1 LSVFRIRRIFDD
13 TLPDSRRV
21 LADVVT
27 LLRARFAAVADK
39 VEADL
44 PTRLRDPL
52 RHGFRS
58 IVFVAEKKNAV
69 EGFAILLHAPDHHFA
84 FLDFIS
90 ASSDTSGRGI
100 GGALYERVR
109 DEAKRLDCFGL
120 FFECAPDEPD
130 QLSDPTDLEDNR
142 RRLRFYERWN
152 ARPLVLPSYQTPLA
166 DGSPLDL
173 PFLVYDDLDRGA
185 ELSRR
190 RAVIVARTVCERRY
204 AYLCPP
210 EYVRK
215 VVHGIR
221 VDPVPRRPPRYRVTP
236 AKPNGVH
243 VPEDARIAL
252 FVNEKHEIHHV
263 RERGYVES
271 PVRIESI
278 LRALEPSG
286 LFLRRPAR
294 RFAESTIEAVHDPA
308 LVRYVRAMSAS
319 LPEGRSVYPY
329 VFPVRNAARMPE
341 DLATR
346 AGYFCLDTF
355 TPLHPNVWEAARGA
369 VDCALSGAAELR
381 AGRRLAYAL
390 VRPPGHHAERRH
402 YGGFCY
408 FNNAAIAAHVLSAD
422 GRVAMLDID
431 YHHGNG
437 QQEIFYER
445 ADVLTVS
452 LHGHP
457 RFAYPY
463 FAGFEDERGAG
474 AGEGFNLNLPLP
486 EKLDGRGHLR
496 ALEKALETIAR
507 FDPST
512 LVVCLGLDTA
522 RGDPTGTWELR
533 PADFEANGR
542 AIGALRRPTLV
553 VQEGGYRTARLGAH
567 ALAFFRGLH
576 ATNG

>member
-1 LSVFRIRRIFDD
+1 MFRIRRIFDD

-21 LADVVT
+21 LADVAT

-58 IVFVAEKKNAV
+58 IVFVAEKKNVV

-109 DEAKRLDCFGL
+109 DEARLLDCFGL
-120 FFECAPDEPD
+120 FFECAPDEPE
-130 QLSDPTDLEDNR
+130 QLSDPNDLEDNR

-152 ARPLVLPSYQTPLA
+152 ARPLALPSYQTPLA

-236 AKPNGVH
+236 AKPNGAH

-252 FVNEKHEIHHV
+252 FVNEKHDIHHV

-457 RFAYPY
+457 KFAYPY

-474 AGEGFNLNLPLP
+474 AGEGFNLNVPLP

>member
-1 LSVFRIRRIFDD
+1 MFRIRRIFDD
-13 TLPDSRRV
+13 TLPDHRRA
-21 LADVVT
+21 LADVT
-27 LLRARFAAVADK
+27 AILRTRFSSVADK
-39 VEADL
+39 VEAEL

-58 IVFVAEKKNAV
+58 IVFVAEKRTTV
-69 EGFAILLHAPDHHFA
+69 EGFAILLHAPDHGFA
-84 FLDFIS
+84 YLDFIS
-90 ASSDTSGRGI
+90 ASVDSPGRGI
-100 GGALYERVR
+100 GAALYERVR
-109 DEAKRLDCFGL
+109 DEARRLHCFGL
-120 FFECAPDEPD
+120 FFECLPDEPD
-130 QLSDPTDLEDNR
+130 QLSDSETLEDNR
-142 RRLRFYERWN
+142 RRLRFYEHWN
-152 ARPLVLPSYQTPLA
+152 ARPLEMPSYRTPLP
-166 DGSPLDL
+166 DGTALDL

-185 ELSRR
+185 ELARK
-190 RAVIVARTVCERRY
+190 RAVVVARTICERRY
-204 AYLCPP
+204 ASICPP
-210 EYVRK
+210 EYVEK
-215 VVHGIR
+215 VVRGIK
-221 VDPVPRRPPRYRVTP
+221 VDPVPRRPPRYKTNAPRVASTTL
-236 AKPNGVH
+236 
-243 VPEDARIAL
+243 PEDACVAL
-252 FVNEKHEIHHV
+252 FVNEKHDIHHV

-286 LFLRRPAR
+286 LFARRPTKKFPDA
-294 RFAESTIEAVHDPA
+294 AVEAVHNPA
-308 LVRYVRAMSAS
+308 LVRYIKKMSAT

-329 VFPVRNAARMPE
+329 VFPVRNAARPPE
-341 DLATR
+341 DLATQ

-355 TPLHPNVWEAARGA
+355 TPLHPNVWLAARGA
-369 VDCALSGAAELR
+369 VDCALSGAAEIR

-390 VRPPGHHAERRH
+390 VRPPGHHAERRL

-408 FNNAAIAAHVLSAD
+408 FNNAAVAAHALSAD
-422 GRVAMLDID
+422 GRVAILDVD

-437 QQEIFYER
+437 QQDIFYRR

-463 FAGFEDERGAG
+463 FAGFDDERGEG
-474 AGEGFNLNLPLP
+474 EGEGFNLNLPLP
-486 EKLDGRGHLR
+486 EKLDAKGY
-496 ALEKALETIAR
+496 AKALRTAIDAVAR

-576 ATNG
+576 ATAG